1 MSAETFL
8 SFIETYGYYAVF
20 LALMVG
26 MLGILPVPEET
37 SMVFIG
43 FLVSRG
49 NLSLG
54 WSIVFAFLGTTSG
67 MTAAYLIGRRLGTPI
82 IKKYG
87 KRIGIT
93 PERLAKTEKWFKKYG
108 KWTLAIGYFV
118 PGLRQITAYSAGI
131 TRLPYQGFALMAYI
145 GAALWTTVFI
155 NLGAYLGE
163 HWRALDPLLHRY
175 TIWLFVAVLVFL
187 IVYGWS
193 RTEA

>member
-82 IKKYG
+82 IKNMVKG
-87 KRIGIT
+87 SVSLLKDWPKRKSGLKIWEMDTGY
-93 PERLAKTEKWFKKYG
+93 RLFC
-108 KWTLAIGYFV
+108 
-118 PGLRQITAYSAGI
+118 
-131 TRLPYQGFALMAYI
+131 TRLTANYGLFGGNYPPALSGFRVNGL
-145 GAALWTTVFI
+145 
-155 NLGAYLGE
+155 
-163 HWRALDPLLHRY
+163 HWGCPVDYSFHQFRRLS
-175 TIWLFVAVLVFL
+175 
-187 IVYGWS
+187 G
-193 RTEA
+193 